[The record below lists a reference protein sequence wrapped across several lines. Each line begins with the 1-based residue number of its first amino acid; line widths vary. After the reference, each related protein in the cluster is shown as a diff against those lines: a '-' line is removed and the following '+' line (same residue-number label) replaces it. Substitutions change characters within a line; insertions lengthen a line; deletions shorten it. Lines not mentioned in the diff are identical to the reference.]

1 MIPPNIIYYTCSR
14 IQYGLYA
21 IYSRDL
27 IVKLAYCCFQ
37 FFQMCHFSK
46 STLSNTGEKKNSQ
59 KDSLLDMREHRK
71 RFLLN
76 IRE

>member
-21 IYSRDL
+21 RDL

-46 STLSNTGEKKNSQ
+46 STLSNTGEKK
-59 KDSLLDMREHRK
+59 KFAK
-71 RFLLN
+71 RFFARHERASQE
-76 IRE
+76 ISFEYS